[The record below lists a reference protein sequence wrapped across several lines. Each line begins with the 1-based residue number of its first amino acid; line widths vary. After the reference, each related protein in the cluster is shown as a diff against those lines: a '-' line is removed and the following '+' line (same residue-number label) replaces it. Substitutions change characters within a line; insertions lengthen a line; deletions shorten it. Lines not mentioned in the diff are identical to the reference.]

1 MKSEY
6 NILNEGCTTLWGA
19 SRGYWGLVGVPSS
32 RTGPTI
38 GQGSE
43 ALACHDQGMPFL
55 CGKSVRR
62 FGATRSV
69 PFGTPRSESSTANCA
84 YRITGGGVPNLSH
97 QEVRRQNE
105 LGVSHGAATGVV
117 SRCGK

>member
-1 MKSEY
+1 MY
-6 NILNEGCTTLWGA
+6 WNEGCTTQGGA
-19 SRGYWGLVGVPSS
+19 SRGYWGLVEVPSS
-32 RTGPTI
+32 RAGPTI

-43 ALACHDQGMPFL
+43 ALSCRDQGMPFL

-69 PFGTPRSESSTANCA
+69 PFGTPRSESSTASCA

-97 QEVRRQNE
+97 QEVRRQNK
-105 LGVSHGAATGVV
+105 LGVSHGAVIGVV
-117 SRCGK
+117 SRYGK

>member
-1 MKSEY
+1 M
-6 NILNEGCTTLWGA
+6 
-19 SRGYWGLVGVPSS
+19 GVLSFCS
-32 RTGPTI
+32 GPTI

-43 ALACHDQGMPFL
+43 ALACRDQGMPFL
-55 CGKSVRR
+55 CGKNVHR

-69 PFGTPRSESSTANCA
+69 LFGTPQSESSTTSCA

-105 LGVSHGAATGVV
+105 LNVNHGAVIGVV
-117 SRCGK
+117 S